1 MNDLNWKYGNFS
13 MMDVELEA
21 YNTLYVDKAS
31 IDNDGLILWHK
42 DRAIGFI
49 SLISLFKIGRLLNKV
64 YISRTGLL
72 LTNTSFYMDALMS
85 LEEFV
90 VSEGIV
96 IISQVDYIY
105 KKLNHASRVSSF
117 LGNKQTIINII
128 DDDVEPW
135 LLQIKKKHRYYV
147 RKAIK
152 SDNKRFEVKTIDSI
166 APSFHGQLYDIYAEN
181 MSNKGVNLLFSTK
194 DEFLNF
200 INRNLKSII
209 VTIGFKG
216 DEISYFNVVHTNKEV
231 ANYIMAVTTKLGMS
245 SYASYLGVYKLYD
258 YLYSHNFKILNFG
271 GVDPVN
277 NHGVYLFKR
286 GFSGELFESPS
297 YMIIGVG
304 LIAWVA
310 KRTLQLRML
319 VTR

>member
-1 MNDLNWKYGNFS
+1 MNNLNWKYGNFS
-13 MMDVELEA
+13 MVDGELET
-21 YNTLYVDKAS
+21 YNTLYIDKAS
-31 IDNDGLILWHK
+31 IDNDGLILLHK
-42 DRAIGFI
+42 DKAIGFI
-49 SLISLFKIGRLLNKV
+49 NLVNIIGLLKKT
-64 YISRTGLL
+64 YISKTGLL
-72 LTNTSFYMDALMS
+72 LTNASFYMDALIS

-105 KKLNHASRVSSF
+105 KKLNHFSRVSSF

-128 DDDVEPW
+128 DTDVESW

-152 SDNKRFEVKTIDSI
+152 SDNQRYEIKIIDSI
-166 APSFHGQLYDIYAEN
+166 SSSFRGQLYDIYAEN
-181 MSNKGVNLLFSTK
+181 MGNKGVNLLFSTK
-194 DEFLNF
+194 DEFINF
-200 INRNLKSII
+200 INRNLKNII
-209 VTIGFKG
+209 ITICFKD

-231 ANYIMAVTTKLGMS
+231 ANYIMAVTTKSGMS
-245 SYASYLGVYKLYD
+245 SYASYMGVYKLYD

-271 GVDPVN
+271 GVDSVN

-286 GFSGELFESPS
+286 GFSGELLESPS

-304 LIAWVA
+304 LIAWIA
-310 KRTLQLRML
+310 KSILQLRML
-319 VTR
+319 VKSR

>member
-13 MMDVELEA
+13 VVDGKLEI
-21 YNTLYVDKAS
+21 YNTLYIDKAS

-96 IISQVDYIY
+96 IISQVDYTN
-105 KKLNHASRVSSF
+105 KKLNHSRRVSSF
-117 LGNKQTIINII
+117 LGNKQTIVNII
-128 DDDVEPW
+128 DADLESW
-135 LLQIKKKHRYYV
+135 LLKIKKKHRYYV